1 MSRRAGRRGWG
12 AVGLSYRRAV
22 NFNKTQAAGKESEQN
37 GWSFILVS
45 VRFFCAFF
53 FFSSGKNWK
62 LHKLIKP
69 CLNGSTD

>member
-45 VRFFCAFF
+45 VRVFLCVFLFFL
-53 FFSSGKNWK
+53 WK
-62 LHKLIKP
+62 ELEAAQTNKAMP
-69 CLNGSTD
+69 

>member
-1 MSRRAGRRGWG
+1 MSRRAGRRGCG

-45 VRFFCAFF
+45 VRFFLCVFLFF
-53 FFSSGKNWK
+53 LWK
-62 LHKLIKP
+62 ELEAAQTNKAMP
-69 CLNGSTD
+69 